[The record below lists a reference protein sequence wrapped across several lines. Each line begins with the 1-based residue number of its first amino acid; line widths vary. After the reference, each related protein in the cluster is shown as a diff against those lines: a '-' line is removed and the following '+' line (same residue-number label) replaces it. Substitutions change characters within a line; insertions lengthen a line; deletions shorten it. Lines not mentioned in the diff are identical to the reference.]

1 MIIGLKRHRN
11 EIDFSFIFVLAFI
24 KYVLH
29 KYLEGIQ
36 MLMLTKTRFNL
47 WFPMFKL
54 EEKLLTAMLFEGFSP
69 TGELIVFESSLLF
82 SSW

>member
-1 MIIGLKRHRN
+1 MKLIL
-11 EIDFSFIFVLAFI
+11 VLYLLAFI
-24 KYVLH
+24 KYVLLSYSH

-47 WFPMFKL
+47 WFPMFEL
-54 EEKLLTAMLFEGFSP
+54 EEKMLTAMLFEGFSP